1 MSTRGIYGFRK
12 NNENKITY
20 NHSDSYPT
28 WLGEKIVEFCA
39 GMTDQDLENLFD
51 HTIMVDELE
60 KDPTKIEMV
69 RKFTKKHGNNPGE
82 SKDVYFMLHFMQ
94 GNFEEYRNIAYLL
107 EDFPM
112 TDARDFFGDGLFCEW
127 GYIINLDDKCLDV
140 YRDGDHKIR
149 SFALS
154 EIRKDPKKAK
164 QKMNS
169 LEEELDKEE
178 EEELKEDLCEKMIDI
193 LERHNISYYPE
204 DADLGDP
211 HGDIMLEF
219 WTDTTN
225 QDVVIELSDVNGF
238 EDFFDKLSRWLDNYD
253 VTEEFDIYWPLHG
266 TRGVPDSPYTLLE
279 DFEEVQET
287 VGNLIDDMKK
297 LENSSY

>member
-1 MSTRGIYGFRK
+1 MSTRGIYGWRK
-12 NNENKITY
+12 GGITKITY

-28 WLGEKIVEFCA
+28 WLGENIVEFCA
-39 GMTDQDLENLFD
+39 GMTDQDLEDLLD

-60 KDPTKIEMV
+60 KDPGKVEMV
-69 RKFTKKHGNNPGE
+69 RKFAVTHGNDPGE
-82 SKDVYFMLHFMQ
+82 SEDVYSILHFMQ

-112 TDARDFFGDGLFCEW
+112 TDARDFFEDSLFCEW

-140 YRDGDHKIR
+140 YRDGDHKIQ

-154 EIRKDPKKAK
+154 EIRKNPKKAK

-169 LEEELDKEE
+169 LEEELYKEE
-178 EEELKEDLCEKMIDI
+178 EEELKEDLCEKMLDI

-211 HGDIMLEF
+211 YGDIMLEF
-219 WTDTTN
+219 WTDTAN

-238 EDFFDKLSRWLDNYD
+238 DDFFEKLSRWLDNYD

-287 VGNLIDDMKK
+287 VGDLIEDMEK
-297 LENSSY
+297 LKNSSY